1 MNLLFESTII
11 GLIAAVFGIIYIK
24 IMEETPYKTYVPCI
38 FYIIGFMVYLLY
50 HIKDF
55 RSIYCITG
63 LCNKRIGNIVIYDDD
78 NNVIASGRVH
88 FNDND
93 EASLNSSGG
102 GSIDHIAF
110 LFSARDFQPIKE
122 SIERDG
128 VDHLHTIVPGL
139 ELRQI
144 FLKDPDGIRIEL
156 NFPPE

>member
-24 IMEETPYKTYVPCI
+24 IMEETPYKNYVPCI

-78 NNVIASGRVH
+78 NNNNNDIIN
-88 FNDND
+88 NDNIVNND
-93 EASLNSSGG
+93 NNDNNDNNGTFEPFISSNTF
-102 GSIDHIAF
+102 ID
-110 LFSARDFQPIKE
+110 RKE
-122 SIERDG
+122 GYVFKTSDRG
-128 VDHLHTIVPGL
+128 TGYYL
-139 ELRQI
+139 E
-144 FLKDPDGIRIEL
+144 DSMNTNIR
-156 NFPPE
+156 NP

>member
-78 NNVIASGRVH
+78 NNNNNDIIN
-88 FNDND
+88 NDNGTF
-93 EASLNSSGG
+93 EPFISSNTF
-102 GSIDHIAF
+102 IDK
-110 LFSARDFQPIKE
+110 KE
-122 SIERDG
+122 GYVFKTSDQG
-128 VDHLHTIVPGL
+128 TGYYLD
-139 ELRQI
+139 
-144 FLKDPDGIRIEL
+144 
-156 NFPPE
+156 N